1 MYRKEYKYLI
11 LLIIVLAFLQTP
23 NKAIV
28 HLFASQTVLHWNIIY
43 QAFTSLFLHYN
54 VLHLSVN
61 LTVLISTI
69 IIANVNHIR
78 IKYLIPKMLVI
89 GYFSNLIAIAL
100 SYGYNLPETLIMGL
114 SGGILGIVGVV
125 ISEML
130 LNIKKSN
137 LLKTTI
143 SLSVIGL
150 LLYALMSPNII
161 SNILHISGLCFGIIA
176 GIGSSFNITN
186 NKKDPE

>member
-11 LLIIVLAFLQTP
+11 LLIVVLSFLQTP
-23 NKAIV
+23 NKTIV

-69 IIANVNHIR
+69 IIANVNHIK
-78 IKYLIPKMLVI
+78 IKYLIPKMLII

-114 SGGILGIVGVV
+114 SGGILGIVGIV

-130 LNIKKSN
+130 LNIKKAT
-137 LLKTTI
+137 LLKTAI

-176 GIGSSFNITN
+176 GIGSSFNITT
-186 NKKDPE
+186 KEKDPE